1 MSLLPRPILICVLAV
16 AMYSSAVERETAADN
31 TSSDKPVVITMKS
44 LSFEPKKLEI
54 QPGASI
60 VWTNQSRMKHSATSD
75 DDGKTFDSGLIAPGD
90 SSEAVRF
97 PKDGEFKYHCKIHG
111 KMMSGTVVVKPA
123 TIVTMKSMS
132 FDPKRLEI
140 PIGASVVWENKS
152 HSKHTATSDDDG
164 KTFDTGAI
172 KPSNSSKPVKFEN
185 EGEFKYHCLIHGK
198 TMSGTVVVKAAKK

>member
-1 MSLLPRPILICVLAV
+1 MPVLNRSILTCAFAV
-16 AMYSSAVERETAADN
+16 AMYAPAVARETSAGN
-31 TSSDKPVVITMKS
+31 TSSDKPIVVTMKS

-60 VWTNQSRMKHSATSD
+60 VWANKSRTKHTATSD
-75 DDGKTFDSGLIAPGD
+75 DDAKTFDSGLIAPGE
-90 SSEAVRF
+90 SSKAIRF
-97 PKDGEFKYHCKIHG
+97 VKEGEFKYHCKIHG
-111 KMMSGTVVVKPA
+111 KMMSGTVVVKSA

-140 PIGASVVWENKS
+140 PVGASVVWENKS

-164 KTFDTGAI
+164 KTFDTGEI
-172 KPSNSSKPVKFEN
+172 KPSNSSKPVPFEE